1 MASNSPFSRL
11 YIYLFPDHMV
21 DHKNLRT
28 SLHWVLRLKRNFRVG
43 NFWWNL
49 LCCQRDQLR
58 WQIDLTIV
66 RVSLTSLRT
75 LRKKC
80 LYSEFFWSVL
90 FRIWPEYGDLRSK
103 SLYSVQMQEKTDQ
116 ITPNTD
122 TFYAVRTPC
131 TYSELEIV
139 LSGHFFKQFE
149 MTPTNFEDL
158 LSWVLQILKSQVSSM
173 CQLVLRN
180 VSALHLVK
188 WDLFAD
194 FWYLTRMP

>member
-1 MASNSPFSRL
+1 MSLEIKKELLPGQFLVKFVMLPAWSIALANWFDWSCGSHWQAWEHCVNSVCIRSFSGL
-11 YIYLFPDHMV
+11 YFSAFGLNMEIYGV
-21 DHKNLRT
+21 NLCIQSKCRKRRT
-28 SLHWVLRLKRNFRVG
+28 R
-43 NFWWNL
+43 
-49 LCCQRDQLR
+49 
-58 WQIDLTIV
+58 
-66 RVSLTSLRT
+66 
-75 LRKKC
+75 
-80 LYSEFFWSVL
+80 
-90 FRIWPEYGDLRSK
+90 
-103 SLYSVQMQEKTDQ
+103 

-139 LSGHFFKQFE
+139 LSGYFFKQFE

-194 FWYLTRMP
+194 FWYLTRMPYGLILRSLLGVNMSLMKLALRLLF